1 MVAVVASTSL
11 VPCQPRHRHAC
22 CCSFHPGGSL
32 NPSYRIQVL
41 VPDDTNLH
49 AVAHAQEYAAPSHSQ
64 RVCVRNVRTYT
75 ERVPY
80 PLRPK
85 YMQCS
90 NRTQNPKTKRP
101 DGRDDNVHYI
111 PFQAVFIYRNRS
123 STFYLCSAA
132 HSPTPTRPDQLAL
145 ALSLRS
151 CTLRCAVHACSRPQ
165 WGHCS
170 GCDKMYQATRA
181 EPGSRAGAIHRHQ
194 TVQG

>member
-1 MVAVVASTSL
+1 M
-11 VPCQPRHRHAC
+11 HRSRLLRLTLGAC
-22 CCSFHPGGSL
+22 ACATC
-32 NPSYRIQVL
+32 
-41 VPDDTNLH
+41 
-49 AVAHAQEYAAPSHSQ
+49 
-64 RVCVRNVRTYT
+64 TYVHWT
-75 ERVPY
+75 CTILTQAKVHTV
-80 PLRPK
+80 
-85 YMQCS
+85 QCK
-90 NRTQNPKTKRP
+90 RTQNPKTKRP

-165 WGHCS
+165 PQWGHCS